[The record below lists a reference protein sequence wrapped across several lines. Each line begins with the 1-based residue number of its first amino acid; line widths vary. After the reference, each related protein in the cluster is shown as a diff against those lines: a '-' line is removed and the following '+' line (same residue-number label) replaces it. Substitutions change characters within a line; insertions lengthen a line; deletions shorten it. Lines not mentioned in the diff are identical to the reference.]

1 MPRLGL
7 VMAVAVLAIAACS
20 GRGALELA
28 RQRRDVE
35 RRSMD
40 EQLDQLEER
49 LLADQARV
57 HFWQQMRERHESVS
71 AVACANL
78 GRHAEGIA
86 LLDEKQREKR
96 DAQARKNRVAARL
109 VAGAKSTQ

>member
-1 MPRLGL
+1 MPRVGL
-7 VMAVAVLAIAACS
+7 VMAVAVLVLAACTGGS
-20 GRGALELA
+20 ARDVK
-28 RQRRDVE
+28 RQRWDAE
-35 RRSMD
+35 RRGLE
-40 EQLDQLEER
+40 EQLEQLEER

-78 GRHAEGIA
+78 GRHAESIA

-96 DAQARKNRVAARL
+96 DATARKNRVAARF
-109 VAGAKSTQ
+109 VPGARAAQ

>member
-1 MPRLGL
+1 MSRLGL
-7 VMAVAVLAIAACS
+7 AVAVVALALVACT
-20 GRGALELA
+20 GRGALDVA
-28 RQRRDVE
+28 RQRRDAE
-35 RRSMD
+35 RRSLD
-40 EQLDQLEER
+40 EQLDRLEER

-71 AVACANL
+71 AVACVNL

-96 DAQARKNRVAARL
+96 DALARKNRVAAR
-109 VAGAKSTQ
+109 VVSGAKSTQ